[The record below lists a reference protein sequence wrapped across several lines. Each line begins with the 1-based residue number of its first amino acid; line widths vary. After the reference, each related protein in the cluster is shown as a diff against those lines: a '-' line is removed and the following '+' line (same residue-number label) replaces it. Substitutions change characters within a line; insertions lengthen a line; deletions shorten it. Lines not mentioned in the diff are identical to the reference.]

1 MQVEDN
7 SMQVTDNSKRVAFKA
22 SELSR
27 LVQDPEHCA
36 QVTEEFCKDFKTMM
50 QSLANLYNEN
60 VAVFAIGNVKVNATV
75 TMGKDDKLLARC
87 FLGTDDPREVEPGEV
102 G

>member
-7 SMQVTDNSKRVAFKA
+7 AMQVEDNSKRVAFKG
-22 SELSR
+22 SELKK
-27 LVQDPEHCA
+27 LMQDPEYCA

-60 VAVFAIGNVKVNATV
+60 VAVFAIGNVKVNAVV
-75 TMGKDDKLLARC
+75 TMGKHDTLLAKC
-87 FLGTDDPREVEPGEV
+87 FLGTDDPREVKPGEV